1 MSLFDKNMLFEK
13 LSKFVNFWAI
23 RAFSYAIPV
32 RCVRQGEGSF
42 CTIGSYAFANF
53 DSNPEKLD

>member
-1 MSLFDKNMLFEK
+1 MLFEK